1 MSQLIGKSFNYH
13 NVVFKSKYV
22 TTFCDHSLVKSET
35 SYYTYM
41 PTHFLINQPKHHLTY
56 QCHCVIS
63 KPQHLLISPPVL
75 LEKSLN
81 VGKLLG

>member
-56 QCHCVIS
+56 
-63 KPQHLLISPPVL
+63 
-75 LEKSLN
+75 
-81 VGKLLG
+81 